1 MLFVSVGLVKAQG
14 NQIKVTLPTEST
26 TDVIITADVDG
37 MYGGIGLKADGKTL
51 TIPAKDYAKS
61 GTPVVVVAPG
71 ASTLTISGNVSA
83 IEVGHSG
90 VKTLNATNIGLQS
103 ITITN
108 QTTALES
115 LNISQNFKLS
125 VISGLPTSLK
135 NINISDCNYNAG
147 NAFVWNLEAY
157 TKLETLDV
165 SGNKLKEVKVPEKFK
180 ESTGFTKGLQD
191 FSDKDTY
198 TTIANKNLDLNEMG
212 VNYGLASS
220 TLGNITSADANGWK
234 KISGSGDGSEAHKVE
249 NGNTLYRF
257 YGTDKVYTDGKFE
270 CVLNREDGFQFKVR
284 FTVTPAKFNLKL
296 AELPDGAKMYA
307 SNQAG
312 DITGSNVE
320 LEQGT
325 EVSITVDD
333 KNSTRTFS
341 KFTELVGLKPVKNTT
356 ETSNPIICVIAGA
369 YDLQTDGFVS
379 INALLD
385 DKTYEVSYNAQA
397 NGGKISVKREVP
409 NGDPEPIDLNKKY
422 PYGTKLIVTLI
433 PDLDFKPQLTVNGM
447 PVTQWD
453 SEENNQYVYTIEL
466 KENTKIT
473 AEFIKSTR
481 VHVSALMN
489 GKQLTGSEQLN
500 IKQNGTNHELN
511 AGNPYVSLLP
521 NVPCQ
526 LTIGL
531 GNNVKL
537 AEVRANDGKPLEVTS
552 VPQSDGSV
560 VYHMEFTPTTKSVIY
575 VKTQDMSGIQIAI
588 TNKNQ
593 KYVYDGTAKAFEFS
607 TIPAEY
613 KDKVVVT
620 YKSNA
625 DAGATESAIRAG
637 YYEVRFGLKD
647 EAKAD
652 YYIMNAP
659 TDQSLEI
666 TKAIPVISEEPTVT
680 IDANGEYAYTGG
692 KVEDN
697 VEGIFEVTTSNV
709 ISTTESHLVDVTF
722 KPKEDSNYESK
733 TIKVEVVIGDPM
745 EKMVVNINKD
755 YPEGIKSVTIRKNGA
770 VNADSGDSFVKNLWL
785 AILVT
790 YEEGINPDDIMVSS
804 VLGKM
809 VSPADDYSD
818 LANNVKGFTYQV
830 PGGTNPET
838 LTVKLSQT
846 LEYEYNVTLKDVGDI
861 VYSGNQYIWD
871 INNIEIKADKEDG
884 RTFVKP
890 NATVSYKLNNQT
902 ITPAPINVGLYTVCV
917 TIEAGNGYKSYYHE
931 FEEALNIV
939 QADPSKNIDWPR
951 VSPISKGQELK
962 FAALVGG
969 GSPDVEGEFTWK
981 DETIKPKNDDKC
993 LVVFTPANNN
1003 YKIVEKA
1010 LLVTVSDQQLVTIA
1024 NNKSDCSVTV
1034 VDTKGNVYASGDVV
1048 VKGTVLKITAVPS
1061 ADYTL
1066 ASLKVNGNPFSSGG
1080 TYTVDN
1086 NSVEIDATFQI
1097 KKEDPIIDK
1106 EGQYAVIFPDMVRG
1120 AKISYT
1126 GDPIVERDKD
1136 FKFTVTTLAADVS
1149 KLVVK
1154 ANGSTLTR
1162 AADGSYTIKKVQEK
1176 QNVTISFSSTPT
1188 EVKVNIPLIYHEKGQ
1203 PTSGRVQIINNT
1215 SNDGKYYYNDELT
1228 LIAYPETGVEFDSW
1242 SDKNKDSVR
1251 DIVLDKAEISLQA
1264 VFKGTPVTGIED
1276 IESAAITTGKGFI
1289 IVKNVANAKATVVS
1303 ISGRLQAQE
1312 EVSGDT
1318 RIDVPQGIYV
1328 VVLESGSD
1336 VKRVKVIVK

>member
-1 MLFVSVGLVKAQG
+1 MLFVSVGFAVGQ
-14 NQIKVTLPTEST
+14 NYNVTVTLPADAINDVVITVNADGT
-26 TDVIITADVDG
+26 YTDKPDITAN
-37 MYGGIGLKADGKTL
+37 GKTI
-51 TIPAKDYAKS
+51 TIPAKTYK
-61 GTPVVVVAPG
+61 GKPVVIYAVNGTSSISIKNEVSLITVDHASLKKLEAVNVGLEKLTITAAPKLEVLNVSENEG
-71 ASTLTISGNVSA
+71 LTISG
-83 IEVGHSG
+83 
-90 VKTLNATNIGLQS
+90 
-103 ITITN
+103 TIS
-108 QTTALES
+108 TTIKDL
-115 LNISQNFKLS
+115 
-125 VISGLPTSLK
+125 
-135 NINISDCNYNAG
+135 NISDCDYVGSNHTWDLNGYT
-147 NAFVWNLEAY
+147 NLE
-157 TKLETLDV
+157 KLDV

-191 FSDKDTY
+191 FSDQDSY
-198 TTIANKNLDLNEMG
+198 TTIANKNLDLNVMG
-212 VNYGLASS
+212 TFYGLASS
-220 TLGNITSADANGWK
+220 TLGNITSADVNGWK

-257 YGTDKVYTDGKFE
+257 YGTDKVYTDGEFE

-284 FTVTPAKFNLKL
+284 FTVAPAKFKLKL

-312 DITGSNVE
+312 DITGSDVE

-325 EVSITVDD
+325 EVSISVDD

-356 ETSNPIICVIAGA
+356 ETSNPIICEIAGA
-369 YDLQTDGFVS
+369 YDLQTEGFVS

-385 DKTYEVSYNAQA
+385 DKTYEVSYNAQT

-409 NGDPEPIDLNKKY
+409 NGDPEPIDLSKKY
-422 PYGTKLIVTLI
+422 PYGTKLIVTLT
-433 PDLDFKPQLTVNGM
+433 PDLDYTPQLTVNDN

-481 VHVSALMN
+481 VQVSALMN
-489 GKQLTGSEQLN
+489 GKNLTGSEQLN
-500 IKQNGTNHELN
+500 IKQDGTDYPLN
-511 AGNPYVSLLP
+511 ASSSFVKLLP

-531 GNNVKL
+531 GSNVKL
-537 AEVRANDGKPLEVTS
+537 AEVRVNDGKPLEVTS
-552 VPQSDGSV
+552 VSQSDGSV

-575 VKTQDMSGIQIAI
+575 VKTQAMSKIEIAV
-588 TNKNQ
+588 TNKEQ

-607 TIPAEY
+607 TIPTEY

-620 YKSNA
+620 YKSIA

-652 YYIMNAP
+652 YYIQSAP

-680 IDANGEYAYTGG
+680 IDANGEYACTGG
-692 KVEDN
+692 KVENN
-697 VEGIFEVTTSNV
+697 VEGIFEVTASKV
-709 ISTTESHLVDVTF
+709 ISTTESHLVDVIF

-755 YPEGIKSVTIRKNGA
+755 YPVGIKSVTIRKNGA
-770 VNADSGDSFVKNLWL
+770 VNANSGDSFAKDLWL
-785 AILVT
+785 TILVT
-790 YEEGINPDDIMVSS
+790 YEDGINPDDITISS
-804 VLGKM
+804 VLGTI
-809 VSPADDYSD
+809 VSPDPNYSD
-818 LANNVKGFTYQV
+818 PVNNVKGFTYQV

-846 LEYEYNVTLKDVGDI
+846 LEYEYNVTLKDIGDI

-884 RTFVKP
+884 RTFVEP
-890 NATVSYKLNNQT
+890 NNATTVSYKLNNQT
-902 ITPAPINVGLYTVCV
+902 VAPAPINVGLYTICV
-917 TIEAGNGYKSYYHE
+917 SIEAGNGYKAYYHE

-951 VSPISKGQELK
+951 VSPISKGQELR

-969 GSPDVEGEFTWK
+969 GSSDVEGKFTWK

-993 LVVFTPANNN
+993 LVVFTPANDN
-1003 YKIVEKA
+1003 YKTIEKA
-1010 LLVTVSDQQLVTIA
+1010 LRVTVSDQQLVTIA
-1024 NNKSDCSVTV
+1024 NDKSDCSVTV

-1086 NSVEIDATFQI
+1086 NSVEIDASFQI
-1097 KKEDPIIDK
+1097 KKEDPIVVP

-1136 FKFTVTTLAADVS
+1136 FKFAVTTLAADVS

-1176 QNVTISFSSTPT
+1176 QNVTVSFSSTPA

-1215 SNDGKYYYNDELT
+1215 SSDGKYYYNDELT
-1228 LIAYPETGVEFDSW
+1228 LIAYPETGVEFSSW

-1251 DIVLDKAEISLQA
+1251 DIVLDKAEVSLQA
-1264 VFKGTPVTGIED
+1264 VFTGTPVTGIED
-1276 IESAAITTGKGFI
+1276 IESAVIYTGRGFI
-1289 IVKNVANAKATVVS
+1289 MVKNVANAKVTVVS

-1312 EVSGDT
+1312 EVNGDT

-1336 VKRVKVIVK
+1336 TKRMKVIVK

>member
-1 MLFVSVGLVKAQG
+1 MLFVSVGFAVGQ
-14 NQIKVTLPTEST
+14 NYNVTVTLPADATN
-26 TDVIITADVDG
+26 DVVITVD
-37 MYGGIGLKADGKTL
+37 ADGTYTDTGIKANGKTI
-51 TIPAKDYAKS
+51 TIPAKTYKGKPVTIYAVNGTSSVSIKNEVSLITVDHASLKKLEAVNVGLKKLTITKAPQLEILNVS
-61 GTPVVVVAPG
+61 GNKG
-71 ASTLTISGNVSA
+71 LTISG
-83 IEVGHSG
+83 
-90 VKTLNATNIGLQS
+90 
-103 ITITN
+103 TIS
-108 QTTALES
+108 TTIKD
-115 LNISQNFKLS
+115 LNISNCDYVGSNHTWDLS
-125 VISGLPTSLK
+125 GRT
-135 NINISDCNYNAG
+135 
-147 NAFVWNLEAY
+147 NLE
-157 TKLETLDV
+157 KLDV
-165 SGNKLKEVKVPEKFK
+165 SGNRLKEVKVPEKFK
-180 ESTGFTKGLQD
+180 ESTGFIKGLQD

-198 TTIANKNLDLNEMG
+198 TTIANTNLDINAMG
-212 VNYGLASS
+212 GIYGLANS
-220 TLGNITSADANGWK
+220 TLGNIISADAKGWK

-257 YGTDKVYTDGKFE
+257 YGTDKVYTDGEFE

-284 FTVTPAKFNLKL
+284 FTVTPAKFKLKL
-296 AELPDGAKMYA
+296 AELPDGAKMFA
-307 SNQAG
+307 SDKTG
-312 DITGSNVE
+312 DITEKDVE
-320 LEQGT
+320 LEQGA
-325 EVSITVDD
+325 EVSITVNDE
-333 KNSTRTFS
+333 NSTRTFS
-341 KFTELVGLKPVKNTT
+341 KFTELVGLKPVKSTT
-356 ETSNPIICVIAGA
+356 ETSNPIICEIAGA

-385 DKTYEVSYNAQA
+385 DKSYEVSYNAQA

-409 NGDPEPIDLNKKY
+409 NGDPEPIDPSKKY
-422 PYGTKLIVTLI
+422 PYGTKLVVTLI
-433 PDLDFKPQLTVNGM
+433 PDLDFKPQLTVNDA

-466 KENTKIT
+466 TENTKIT
-473 AEFIKSTR
+473 AGFIKSAT
-481 VHVSALMN
+481 VQVSALIN
-489 GKQLTGSEQLN
+489 GDKITSGQLN
-500 IKQNGTNHELN
+500 IRQNGKNHPLN
-511 AGNPYVSLLP
+511 STDVSVNLLP

-531 GNNVKL
+531 GNNMKL
-537 AEVRANDGKPLEVTS
+537 AEVRVNDGKPLEVTS

-560 VYHMEFTPTTKSVIY
+560 MYHMEFTPTTKSIIY
-575 VKTQDMSGIQIAI
+575 IKTQALSEIQITV
-588 TNKNQ
+588 TNKKQ

-607 TIPAEY
+607 TTPAEY

-620 YKSNA
+620 YKSKA

-637 YYEVRFGLKD
+637 YYEVGFGLKD
-647 EAKAD
+647 EAKAN
-652 YYIMNAP
+652 YYIKNAP
-659 TDQSLEI
+659 IDQSLEI
-666 TKAIPVISEEPTVT
+666 AKAIPVISEEPTVT
-680 IDANGEYAYTGG
+680 IDANGKYAWAGG
-692 KVEDN
+692 KVENN
-697 VEGIFEVTTSNV
+697 VEGIFEVTTSPV
-709 ISTTESHLVDVTF
+709 ISTTESHMVDVIF
-722 KPKEDSNYESK
+722 KPEEDSNYESK
-733 TIKVEVVIGDPM
+733 TIKVEVVIGDPL

-770 VNADSGDSFVKNLWL
+770 VNADSGDSFVKDLWL

-809 VSPADDYSD
+809 VFPADDYSD

-884 RTFVKP
+884 RKFVKP

-1003 YKIVEKA
+1003 YKTVEKA

-1215 SNDGKYYYNDELT
+1215 SSDGKYYYNDELT

-1289 IVKNVANAKATVVS
+1289 MVKNVANAKVTVVS

-1312 EVSGDT
+1312 KVSGDT

-1336 VKRVKVIVK
+1336 VKQVKVIVK